1 MIGKGEWEKYFD
13 EKRDKSCLRKKAYF
27 IAVILASHQRL
38 TSLPPTFAPMKQTDY
53 LIVGQGI
60 AGSVMALVLMRRGK
74 TVMVIDKPE
83 LSSSSRIAAG
93 VYNPF
98 NFRQM
103 MNNWRAVEM
112 INAAKELYGFAEN
125 MSDLKIF
132 TERKVLKVF
141 TSAEERM
148 LWEKACIEKSG
159 LLADEKILEN
169 PFGETVIAPDRIGV
183 VNNGGSID
191 TTALI
196 KAVAD
201 KLKVQDGFIEDKFD
215 HGKLEINTDGIIYDK
230 KISAEQLIFCE
241 GHLITKNPLFS
252 FVPIKPAKGQLL
264 HAHIPGLALTEV
276 LNRGAYLLPL
286 SEEKFV
292 LGSTFDNDDV
302 DEIPTEAAVAD
313 LLSRLSKF
321 VKAPVKVIAHY
332 AGIRPAVQDR
342 RPVIG
347 KHPQFKRVSMMNG
360 MGSKA
365 VLLCPWL
372 AEKLVEHI
380 ENEQEIPKEVDL
392 GRFK

>member
-1 MIGKGEWEKYFD
+1 
-13 EKRDKSCLRKKAYF
+13 
-27 IAVILASHQRL
+27 
-38 TSLPPTFAPMKQTDY
+38 MKQTDY

-60 AGSVMALVLMRRGK
+60 AGSVMALTLIRRGK
-74 TVMVIDKPE
+74 NVMVIDKPR

-112 INAAKELYGFAEN
+112 IDAAKGLYGFAEKIN
-125 MSDLKIF
+125 GQKIF
-132 TERKVLKVF
+132 TERKILKVF
-141 TSAEERM
+141 TSADERT
-148 LWEKACIEKSG
+148 LWEKACIEKTG

-169 PFGETVIAPDRIGV
+169 PLGETVIAPYGIGV

-191 TTALI
+191 SAALI
-196 KAVAD
+196 QTVAD
-201 KLKVQDGFIEDKFD
+201 KLKAQDCFLEEMFE
-215 HGKLEINTDGIIYDK
+215 HEKLEINKDGIIYDK
-230 KISAEQLIFCE
+230 RISAKQLIFCE
-241 GHLITKNPLFS
+241 GHLITKNSMFS

-264 HAHIPGLALTEV
+264 HVHIPGLALTEV

-286 SEEKFV
+286 GDEKFV
-292 LGSTFDNDDV
+292 LGSTFDNDEV
-302 DEIPTEAAVAD
+302 DEIPTEAAVTD

-342 RPVIG
+342 RPVVG
-347 KHPQFKRVSMMNG
+347 KHPQHNRVSMMNG

-372 AEKLVEHI
+372 AEKLLEHI
-380 ENEQEIPKEVDL
+380 ENEVELPEEVNL
-392 GRFK
+392 KRFKEK